1 MRPPDFSVIACLLS
15 IVLTGCGVAGRTNR
29 PLRLTLPLRYVEQS
43 NLTIRMDNR
52 RFTRLA
58 NGCSK
63 KKVDS
68 HGHMVALFFFY
79 YNYGRTH
86 STLRVTP
93 AMEAGLTDHVWS
105 LEEGLWNSLICC
117 SSLWPV

>member
-63 KKVDS
+63 KRSIV
-68 HGHMVALFFFY
+68 MV
-79 YNYGRTH
+79 TW
-86 STLRVTP
+86 LR
-93 AMEAGLTDHVWS
+93 
-105 LEEGLWNSLICC
+105 CF
-117 SSLWPV
+117 SSITTSAARIQHCA

>member
-52 RFTRLA
+52 RFTRLQMA
-58 NGCSK
+58 FQKRSI
-63 KKVDS
+63 V
-68 HGHMVALFFFY
+68 MV
-79 YNYGRTH
+79 TW
-86 STLRVTP
+86 LR
-93 AMEAGLTDHVWS
+93 
-105 LEEGLWNSLICC
+105 CF
-117 SSLWPV
+117 SSITTSAARIQHCA